1 MQRSGSAAPPQ
12 TLTSAVK
19 NVVTALRKLLCALKL
34 TADQELRQKQR
45 LRSLFSE
52 LDRSSS
58 GRPGP
63 YSAHTHAPG
72 HGHANANGS
81 GVSGSPNASPLSASP
96 ISPSSPSS
104 VLSPSSPSALALKAL
119 PHPAPAPAPAPG
131 PHPASPALPAP
142 SPIRTQSPQRL
153 PYLAA
158 APLLPPPN
166 FPAPSPPS
174 PTHSQAHGTSASSVA
189 TASLAL
195 PLAPQP
201 SAPQL
206 AAAPKAPPRARRSSR
221 ARSYDRLIA
230 RLAEDC
236 RVLTVELKPTAA
248 EFRERA
254 FADALAAL
262 LATHRSAVGI
272 LTVYLGSGSALKRLL
287 VAGTA
292 LDMAANEVVIHAAP
306 PAPLY
311 AKARHNFKICLKDF
325 LATIRAS
332 TLLLSA
338 AASPRTTEQTTPATA
353 AAAVAPSSASR
364 YTLTPP
370 TPPSP
375 AAASS
380 ATPGAGKEAVREEA
394 ARKGQIQRVS
404 SVAQSVIKALRGPL
418 SADFVRTFDF
428 GIVQE
433 LLKALATLLSSL
445 RVEDRAVRMQ
455 LVEATKAL
463 VAHSKRLKGALDAR
477 SVEEFVAAKAPF
489 LTALKSVLTTL
500 LTLAR
505 QKP

>member
-1 MQRSGSAAPPQ
+1 MQRSASSAPPQ

-58 GRPGP
+58 GRPPP
-63 YSAHTHAPG
+63 YAAHAHAPG
-72 HGHANANGS
+72 PGHAA
-81 GVSGSPNASPLSASP
+81 GSPNASPLSASP

-104 VLSPSSPSALALKAL
+104 VLSPSPPSALALKAL
-119 PHPAPAPAPAPG
+119 PHPAPAPAPAP
-131 PHPASPALPAP
+131 SPVRA
-142 SPIRTQSPQRL
+142 QSPQRV
-153 PYLAA
+153 PYIAA

-189 TASLAL
+189 TASLVL

-201 SAPQL
+201 SAPHL

-236 RVLTVELKPTAA
+236 RVVTMELKPTAA
-248 EFRERA
+248 DFRERA

-311 AKARHNFKICLKDF
+311 VKARHNFKICLKDF

-338 AASPRTTEQTTPATA
+338 AASPRTTEQTTPAA
-353 AAAVAPSSASR
+353 AAAAPSSASR

-370 TPPSP
+370 APTSP
-375 AAASS
+375 AAA
-380 ATPGAGKEAVREEA
+380 ATAVAAGAGKEGREEA

-428 GIVQE
+428 AIVQE

-489 LTALKSVLTTL
+489 LTALKAVLTTL